1 VIRVRVNGERSSGTH
16 ERSAMLS
23 DVEAM
28 RFTAE
33 NYRRLAERQ
42 SDVNE
47 SRKFRAYASIYDE
60 LAPRRGQSAYHEE
73 PSMPV
78 SWKRSG

>member
-1 VIRVRVNGERSSGTH
+1 
-16 ERSAMLS
+16 MLS
-23 DVEAM
+23 DVEAL

-47 SRKFRAYASIYDE
+47 SRKFRAYAGIYDE
-60 LAPRRGQSAYHEE
+60 LATRRGQGAFLEE
-73 PSMPV
+73 SSMPV
-78 SWKRSG
+78 SRGRAE